1 MDINMKI
8 KIYILFICFLTLTA
22 FLPAEERRNT
32 LSDVN
37 KDLELRKINLDLLY
51 PIKQATSK
59 DLISANGPQRII
71 MDSRVIYDQDNI
83 LFNIEGMKKKG
94 NYATFIDFK
103 FDLDEKNKLTGI
115 KKEIEQI
122 LPTKELSLKQEELL
136 SKSIEKNTF
145 LKLVINQNNNK
156 SFITNGRLI
165 VHFKEVFDFK
175 TFEEEY
181 GLKQVY
187 DFDIIKVY
195 EPSNF
200 KTINEKI
207 ELIESDPRIK
217 SITLDKVAESINLR

>member
-1 MDINMKI
+1 MKI
-8 KIYILFICFLTLTA
+8 KIYILVICFLTLTA

-32 LSDVN
+32 SSDVN

-51 PIKQATSK
+51 PIKQTTSK
-59 DLISANGPQRII
+59 DLISANGPQRVI

-83 LFNIEGMKKKG
+83 LFDIKGMKKQG
-94 NYATFIDFK
+94 NYTTFIDFK
-103 FDLDEKNKLTGI
+103 FDLDENNMLTVI
-115 KKEIEQI
+115 KQEIEQI
-122 LPTKELSLKQEELL
+122 LPKELSLKQEELL
-136 SKSIEKNTF
+136 SKSIEKNIF
-145 LKLVINQNNNK
+145 LKLAVNQNNNK
-156 SFITNGRLI
+156 TFITNGRLI
-165 VHFKEVFDFK
+165 VHFKEVFDFE

-200 KTINEKI
+200 KTINEKMA
-207 ELIESDPRIK
+207 LIESDPRIK

>member
-1 MDINMKI
+1 MKI

-32 LSDVN
+32 SSDVN
-37 KDLELRKINLDLLY
+37 KDLELRQINIDLLY
-51 PIKQATSK
+51 PIKQTTSN
-59 DLISANGPQRII
+59 DLISVNGPQRVI

-83 LFNIEGMKKKG
+83 LFNIEGMKKQG

-103 FDLDEKNKLTGI
+103 FDLDENNKLTGI
-115 KKEIEQI
+115 KQEIEQI
-122 LPTKELSLKQEELL
+122 LPKELSLKQEELL
-136 SKSIEKNTF
+136 SKSIVKNTF
-145 LKLVINQNNNK
+145 LKLATNQNNNK

-165 VHFKEVFDFK
+165 VHFKEVFDFE

-181 GLKQVY
+181 GLRQVY

-195 EPSNF
+195 EPGNF

-207 ELIESDPRIK
+207 ASIESDPRIK

>member
-1 MDINMKI
+1 MKL
-8 KIYILFICFLTLTA
+8 KIYILCICFFTA
-22 FLPAEERRNT
+22 FISAEERKTSLNNA
-32 LSDVN
+32 N
-37 KDLELRKINLDLLY
+37 KDQKLTPINLDLLY
-51 PIKQATSK
+51 PVKQISSK
-59 DLISANGPQRII
+59 DFISTTGSQRVI
-71 MDSRVIYDQDNI
+71 MDSRVIYDKDNI
-83 LFNIEGMKKKG
+83 LFNIEGMKKQG
-94 NYATFIDFK
+94 NYSTFIDFK
-103 FDLDEKNKLTGI
+103 FDLDKNNKLTGI

-122 LPTKELSLKQEELL
+122 LPKELSLKQEELL
-136 SKSIEKNTF
+136 SKSNEKNTF
-145 LKLVINQNNNK
+145 LKLAANQNNNK

-165 VHFKEVFDFK
+165 VHFKEVFDFE

-207 ELIESDPRIK
+207 TLIQSDPRIK

>member
-1 MDINMKI
+1 MKL
-8 KIYILFICFLTLTA
+8 KIYILCICFLTA
-22 FLPAEERRNT
+22 FLPAEERRIP
-32 LSDVN
+32 SSHFN

-51 PIKQATSK
+51 PIKQTTSK
-59 DLISANGPQRII
+59 DLISANGPQRVI

-83 LFNIEGMKKKG
+83 LFNIEGVTKQG

-103 FDLDEKNKLTGI
+103 FDLDKNNKLTVI
-115 KKEIEQI
+115 KQEIEQI
-122 LPTKELSLKQEELL
+122 LPKELSLKQEELL

-145 LKLVINQNNNK
+145 LKLATNQNSNK

-165 VHFKEVFDFK
+165 VHFKEVFDFE

-195 EPSNF
+195 EPGNF

-207 ELIESDPRIK
+207 ALIESDPRIK

>member
-32 LSDVN
+32 PSDVN
-37 KDLELRKINLDLLY
+37 QDLELKQINLDLLY
-51 PIKQATSK
+51 PIKQTTSK
-59 DLISANGPQRII
+59 DLISANGPQRVI

-83 LFNIEGMKKKG
+83 LFNIKGMKKQG

-103 FDLDEKNKLTGI
+103 FDLDENNKLTGI
-115 KKEIEQI
+115 KQEIEQI
-122 LPTKELSLKQEELL
+122 LPKELSLKQEELL
-136 SKSIEKNTF
+136 SKSTEKNTF
-145 LKLVINQNNNK
+145 LKLAASQNNNK

-165 VHFKEVFDFK
+165 IHFKEVFDFE

-207 ELIESDPRIK
+207 TLIQSDPRIK